1 MAKFVEMDYRVK
13 FKDQIEEK
21 IMGSVILINKFKS
34 LSQNYLPIN
43 YYAVC

>member
-21 IMGSVILINKFKS
+21 IVVSVILIN
-34 LSQNYLPIN
+34 
-43 YYAVC
+43 